1 MNSQFKK
8 FRGNQF
14 LINLKHQIVK
24 SPLWKPLFKDI
35 SNKMNNNN
43 KMISLKKKN
52 NFYFKVIK
60 NNK

>member
-24 SPLWKPLFKDI
+24 NPLWKPLFKDI
-35 SNKMNNNN
+35 NN
-43 KMISLKKKN
+43 KMINNKRIRLKKKKN
-52 NFYFKVIK
+52 IYFKVI
-60 NNK
+60 NNNN